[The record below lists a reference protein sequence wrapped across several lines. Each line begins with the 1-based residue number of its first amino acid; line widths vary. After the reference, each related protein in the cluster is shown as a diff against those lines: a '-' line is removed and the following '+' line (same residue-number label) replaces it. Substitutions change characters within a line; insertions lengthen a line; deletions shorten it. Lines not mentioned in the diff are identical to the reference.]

1 MREYHESD
9 EENELEIIHNRKN
22 VLKQQI
28 QLIEDNDI
36 ESANIENP
44 QSYFQQKLNVKSPR
58 FNKQRD

>member
-1 MREYHESD
+1 MVQNAHAQKKPQPNMREYHESD
-9 EENELEIIHNRKN
+9 EENELEIIHSRKN

-44 QSYFQQKLNVKSPR
+44 
-58 FNKQRD
+58 